1 MSCIESLLLVA
12 RTYAE
17 AEGLPLTTVSWR
29 VFNAAGKVADIIG
42 GADLSTRRFEAAM
55 AWFATNW
62 TDKAAWPDGVRRP
75 EVAPAG

>member
-29 VFNAAGKVADIIG
+29 VFNAAGKVADGQKLLDAGCGFG
-42 GADLSTRRFEAAM
+42 GTIQQIAIH
-55 AWFATNW
+55 
-62 TDKAAWPDGVRRP
+62 
-75 EVAPAG
+75 